1 MSNLGFFHERLL
13 EVRAA
18 IWKAKGNAGKC
29 MELSLKAVQVAER
42 AHDPSLLARCH
53 NNVALVY
60 SDNRDMITALSH
72 FVAAYRAS
80 VKSQDVQLQATCK
93 YHIGVAIA
101 VLGDAVDIPQNCR
114 LDPTRYDATS
124 SNEETVAEV
133 ADATQT
139 KTNARDCFIETE
151 SHLGNGRGKD
161 APLSILAQG
170 CRGEAEYYGG
180 DFHTAEAE
188 FSIAL
193 QQLKEFLF
201 VVKSKNGAD
210 VSAATTK
217 SPESSNHKRKMRE
230 LDVIQGFLL
239 SYVGCIQLVEGKFDL
254 AESSHQADLTLALD
268 NEDIYAQQRATR
280 NLAMV
285 YNATQRYAEAIPLWK
300 DSIEI
305 AMVMQSQLD
314 LLMSYSGL
322 GTALKEIRMT
332 SETAAENSPELLE
345 MNPLDIF
352 LRQRALAIDLG
363 DKHQQILAQQH
374 IVNVF
379 ESPLAATDAIEQRLS
394 ECDMLVRLCEQYS
407 NVQYRADAYRALANA
422 LTAQVERLSSRGPR
436 FLEAVK
442 VLTQKRNAV
451 CEKYQETTTM
461 LTKAAVLLFNKS
473 DPNDEEIAAGPSAV
487 DKHAR
492 QPYMRLEILQ
502 RP

>member
-1 MSNLGFFHERLL
+1 MQ
-13 EVRAA
+13 
-18 IWKAKGNAGKC
+18 
-29 MELSLKAVQVAER
+29 LSLEAVQCAKL
-42 AHDPSLLARCH
+42 AHDPSLLSRCH
-53 NNVALVY
+53 NNVALLY
-60 SDNRDMITALSH
+60 FENRDATTALTH
-72 FVAAYRAS
+72 FIAAYRAS
-80 VKSQDVQLQATCK
+80 VDAQDVQLQATNK

-101 VLGDAVDIPQNCR
+101 VLGDAVDIPQSCR
-114 LDPTRYDATS
+114 LDPTRYDAVSAATLD
-124 SNEETVAEV
+124 EETEADVANAV
-133 ADATQT
+133 QAN
-139 KTNARDCFIETE
+139 TNARDCFIETE
-151 SHLGNGRGKD
+151 SHLGNAQNKD

-180 DFHTAEAE
+180 EFHTAEAE

-193 QQLKEFLF
+193 HQLKEFLF
-201 VVKSKNGAD
+201 AINSKNGAD
-210 VSAATTK
+210 TSATATK
-217 SPESSNHKRKMRE
+217 SPEASTYKRKMRE

-239 SYVGCIQLVEGKFDL
+239 SYVGCTQLVEGKFDL
-254 AESSHQADLTLALD
+254 AESSHQADLALALES
-268 NEDIYAQQRATR
+268 EDIYAQQRATR

-285 YNATQRYAEAIPLWK
+285 YNATQRYEEAVPLWR

-322 GTALKEIRMT
+322 GTALKELRMT
-332 SETAAENSPELLE
+332 SEIVVEHSPELLE

-363 DKHQQILAQQH
+363 DRHQQILAQQH
-374 IVNVF
+374 IVNVY
-379 ESPLAATDAIEQRLS
+379 ESPLAAADAIEQRLS

-422 LTAQVERLSSRGPR
+422 LTKQVERLSARGPR
-436 FLEAVK
+436 FAEAVK

-451 CEKYQETTTM
+451 CEKYQEATTM
-461 LTKAAVLLFNKS
+461 LTKAAVLLFNNS
-473 DPNDEEIAAGPSAV
+473 DPNTEEVAAGPSAV

-492 QPYMRLEILQ
+492 QPYIRLEILQ